1 MYVKCYNDFVFMY
14 VFKYIIKYVYLYF
27 KSY

>member
-14 VFKYIIKYVYLYF
+14 VFKYIMKYVYFYF

>member
-1 MYVKCYNDFVFMY
+1 MYVKCYKDFVFMY

>member
-1 MYVKCYNDFVFMY
+1 MYVKCYNDSVFMY
-14 VFKYIIKYVYLYF
+14 VFKYIIKYVYFYF

>member
-14 VFKYIIKYVYLYF
+14 VFKFIIKYVYLYF

>member
-14 VFKYIIKYVYLYF
+14 VFKYIIKYVYFYF